1 MKIREIVHSPAVT
14 CVASTGLAEAARLLH
29 RFDVGTLVVVDDAGT
44 VRGIITDRDLAIK
57 GLGAQLDAATPVEA
71 LMSTSVVTVDVDAEV
86 TDALSKMI
94 AHGVRR
100 LPVTDARQRATG
112 VVALDDLVVFVEREG
127 DMLRRAIA
135 AQMMPTTGGWAGT
148 WDG

>member
-14 CVASTGLAEAARLLH
+14 CSASTELAEAARLLH
-29 RFDVGTLVVVDDAGT
+29 RFDVGTLVVVDDAGR

-57 GLGAQLDAATPVEA
+57 GLGAGVDPATPVEA

-86 TDALSKMI
+86 TEAMSKMI
-94 AHGVRR
+94 ASGVRR
-100 LPVTDARQRATG
+100 LPVTDAGQRPTG
-112 VVALDDLVVFVEREG
+112 VIALDDLVVFVEREG

-135 AQMMPTTGGWAGT
+135 AQVMPAAGGWAGT